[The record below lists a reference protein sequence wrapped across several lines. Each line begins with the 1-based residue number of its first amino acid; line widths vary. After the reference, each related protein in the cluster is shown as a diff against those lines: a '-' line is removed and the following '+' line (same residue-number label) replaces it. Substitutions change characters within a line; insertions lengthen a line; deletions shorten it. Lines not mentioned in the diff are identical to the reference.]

1 MDCGGSGGRISSRTL
16 GRTMGCRSA
25 SSWVIFTCRQVH
37 HPAGWAVQSTQGA
50 PRVRQWPIWWRW
62 RRRKVLITSGYA
74 ALKLLSIMESKQR
87 KGAIGCLIVLCI
99 IAFSAFLA
107 GRFCTGCKDDEPSGH
122 PRSESVTSPPY
133 GETPRGNEGALLPL
147 PRYYVNDSAHLLTPG
162 QFAQLEAML
171 EDYTD
176 STSSQIYV
184 VTVPDFQGW
193 DANSFATRL
202 GNQWRAGR
210 KGVDNGVLLL
220 LRPGSMP
227 PWLPADSLKEIPDGI
242 EAALD
247 ATLEGC
253 TESQFAGHSPL
264 LSLLGEFSG
273 AMLAKENLA
282 RRPAGD
288 YGEGYIAVGYGM
300 EEKITDAEAARIA
313 REIMGPLAVAGRYDV
328 ALQAGV
334 SAVIAQA
341 AGKFHWSGGGA
352 PSQSGDDDLPGWGR
366 IIFLYRWVLSFTTS
380 CSGGGHRAKRISFAI
395 SVATTFE
402 SSSRS
407 SFSS

>member
-1 MDCGGSGGRISSRTL
+1 
-16 GRTMGCRSA
+16 
-25 SSWVIFTCRQVH
+25 
-37 HPAGWAVQSTQGA
+37 
-50 PRVRQWPIWWRW
+50 
-62 RRRKVLITSGYA
+62 
-74 ALKLLSIMESKQR
+74 MESKQR

-107 GRFCTGCKDDEPSGH
+107 GCFCTGCKDDEPTGH
-122 PRSESVTSPPY
+122 PRSEAVTSPPY
-133 GETPRGNEGALLPL
+133 GETTAGDEKALLPL

-171 EDYTD
+171 EDYVD

-210 KGVDNGVLLL
+210 KGVDNGVILL

-242 EAALD
+242 EAALET
-247 ATLEGC
+247 TLGAGA
-253 TESQFAGHSPL
+253 ESQFAGYTLL

-273 AMLAKENLA
+273 VMLAKENLA

-334 SAVIAQA
+334 SAVMAQA
-341 AGKFHWSGGGA
+341 AGKFQWRSDGA
-352 PSQSGDDDLPGWGR
+352 PRQPGDDGDDELPSWGR
-366 IIFLYRWVLSFTTS
+366 IIFLYLLAPYTLGFIVYYFLQRNRPTGEQNFVRYFRSNYVRILFKILIFILMAVGRGGGGSGGRS
-380 CSGGGHRAKRISFAI
+380 SSGRSNSGGGGSFGGGGGGAR
-395 SVATTFE
+395 F
-402 SSSRS
+402 
-407 SFSS
+407 

>member
-1 MDCGGSGGRISSRTL
+1 
-16 GRTMGCRSA
+16 
-25 SSWVIFTCRQVH
+25 
-37 HPAGWAVQSTQGA
+37 
-50 PRVRQWPIWWRW
+50 
-62 RRRKVLITSGYA
+62 
-74 ALKLLSIMESKQR
+74 MESKQR

-107 GRFCTGCKDDEPSGH
+107 GCYCTGCKDDEPTGH
-122 PRSESVTSPPY
+122 PRSEAVTSPPY
-133 GETPRGNEGALLPL
+133 GETTAGDEKALLPL

-202 GNQWRAGR
+202 GNQWRAGQ

-227 PWLPADSLKEIPDGI
+227 PWLPADSLKAIPDGI
-242 EAALD
+242 EAALETPLGSG
-247 ATLEGC
+247 AEA
-253 TESQFAGHSPL
+253 QFAGHSGL

-273 AMLAKENLA
+273 AMLAEENLA

-352 PSQSGDDDLPGWGR
+352 PSQSGDDDLPGWGQ
-366 IIFLYRWVLSFTTS
+366 IIFLYILAPYTLGFIVYYFLQRGRPSGERSFVRYFCSNYVRTLFRILIFIIVAVGRGGGGGGRS
-380 CSGGGHRAKRISFAI
+380 SSGRSNSGGGGSFGGGGGGAR
-395 SVATTFE
+395 F
-402 SSSRS
+402 
-407 SFSS
+407 

>member
-1 MDCGGSGGRISSRTL
+1 
-16 GRTMGCRSA
+16 
-25 SSWVIFTCRQVH
+25 
-37 HPAGWAVQSTQGA
+37 
-50 PRVRQWPIWWRW
+50 
-62 RRRKVLITSGYA
+62 
-74 ALKLLSIMESKQR
+74 MESKQR

-99 IAFSAFLA
+99 IAFSALLA

-122 PRSESVTSPPY
+122 SRSAAVTSPPY
-133 GETPRGNEGALLPL
+133 GETTRGNEGALLPL

-202 GNQWRAGR
+202 GNQWRAGQ

-242 EAALD
+242 EAALEVPLGSG
-247 ATLEGC
+247 AEA
-253 TESQFAGHSPL
+253 QFAGHSVL

-341 AGKFHWSGGGA
+341 AGKFQWRGGSA
-352 PSQSGDDDLPGWGR
+352 PSRSGDDELPGWGL
-366 IIFLYRWVLSFTTS
+366 IIFLYILAPYTLGFIVYYFLQRGRPSGERSFVRYFRSNYVRTLFKILIFLLAAVGRGGGGGGRS
-380 CSGGGHRAKRISFAI
+380 SSGRSNSGGGGSFGGGGGGAR
-395 SVATTFE
+395 F
-402 SSSRS
+402 
-407 SFSS
+407 